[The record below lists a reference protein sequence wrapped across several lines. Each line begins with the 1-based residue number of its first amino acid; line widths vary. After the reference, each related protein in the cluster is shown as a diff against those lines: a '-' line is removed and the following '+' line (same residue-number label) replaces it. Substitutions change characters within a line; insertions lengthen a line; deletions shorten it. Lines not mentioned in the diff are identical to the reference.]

1 MDLTEL
7 KKHQDEYPLSPA
19 DPEIIPKPTFWPIFT
34 AFGVLL
40 LFWGLITSFILSLVG
55 VVVLA
60 FSISGWVSDLNK
72 S

>member
-19 DPEIIPKPTFWPIFT
+19 DPEVIPEPTFWPIFT

-40 LFWGLITSFILSLVG
+40 LFWGLITSLILSFVG

-60 FSISGWVSDLNK
+60 FSISGWISDLNK